1 MFGGRKEIEMAEKA
15 GKVWLVGAGPAGV
28 ELLTIKA
35 KSVLEQADV
44 VVYDA
49 LVGQSVMDVIPDHVE
64 KINVGKR
71 AGSFFMPQE
80 EINAL
85 LPSLAK
91 QGKKVVRLKGGDPFV
106 FGRGGEEMDALVE
119 NGIPFEVVPG
129 VTSATSVP
137 AYFGIPVTHR
147 EFASSVHIITG
158 HPKGGEEL
166 RINYPALKEAGG
178 TLVFLMGILHLHPIV
193 SGLLEAGVEPKTPA
207 AILQQGGSGGQRKIS
222 ATLDTLEEEAKK
234 QEILMPAM
242 IIVGEV
248 AGLSEKYAWFEKLPL
263 FGKKF
268 LTTRPRERSGELA
281 EKLRELGAEV
291 VELPTIEIEGI
302 HPNPKLREEIARLSD
317 YRFLAFTSP
326 AGVEEWMRELFDM
339 GKDVRFMSGVSIAA
353 IGSGTAQALRRYGL
367 IADLVPE
374 VYHGKA
380 LGALIRENCE
390 AGDKV
395 LLARSAISNPELV
408 TELKL
413 ENGISNLDLSGQ
425 MDMQAYPPDS
435 MRAKKEIEVTDLA
448 VYLTKEKG
456 SAGEYPMED
465 ADGVFFTS
473 SSTVRGFASLFSGTD
488 FSKVRALCI
497 GETTA
502 RTAKEYGMQI
512 KIAKE
517 ATVEGLVELALQE
530 ESIIRDKEI
539 A

>member
-1 MFGGRKEIEMAEKA
+1 MTEKV
-15 GKVWLVGAGPAGV
+15 GKVWLVGAGPAGI

-35 KSVLEQADV
+35 KNVLEQADV

-85 LPSLAK
+85 LPLLAK

-106 FGRGGEEMDALVE
+106 FGRGGEEVDALVE
-119 NGIPFEVVPG
+119 NGISFEIVPG
-129 VTSATSVP
+129 VTSATAVP

-166 RINYPALKEAGG
+166 RINYLALKEAGG

-193 SGLLEAGVEPKTPA
+193 SGLLEAGMDPKTPA
-207 AILQQGGSGGQRKIS
+207 AILQQGGGGGQKKIS
-222 ATLDTLEEEAKK
+222 ATLDTLEEEAGK
-234 QEILMPAM
+234 QEILLPA
-242 IIVGEV
+242 IIIIGEV
-248 AGLSEKYAWFEKLPL
+248 VGLSEKYAWFEKLPL

-268 LTTRPRERSGELA
+268 LTTRPRERSLELA
-281 EKLRELGAEV
+281 ERLRGLGAEV
-291 VELPTIEIEGI
+291 TEFPTIEIEGI
-302 HPNPKLREEIARLSD
+302 HPNKELRKEIERLSD

-326 AGVEEWMRELFDM
+326 AGVEEWMKELFDM
-339 GKDVRFMSGVSIAA
+339 GKDVRCMSGISLAV
-353 IGSGTAQALRRYGL
+353 IGNGTAQTLRRYGL
-367 IADLVPE
+367 IADFVPD

-390 AGDKV
+390 EGDKV
-395 LLARSAISNPELV
+395 LLARSAIGNPELV
-408 TELKL
+408 TELKK
-413 ENGISNLDLSGQ
+413 E
-425 MDMQAYPPDS
+425 
-435 MRAKKEIEVTDLA
+435 KEIEVTDIA
-448 VYLTKEKG
+448 VYITKEKD
-456 SAGEYPMED
+456 SAEEYPIED
-465 ADGVFFTS
+465 MDGVFFTS
-473 SSTVRGFASLFSGTD
+473 SSTVRGFVSLFPGTD

-497 GETTA
+497 GEMTA
-502 RTAKEYGMQI
+502 RTAKEYGMEV

-517 ATVEGLVELALQE
+517 ATTDALVELAIQGNG
-530 ESIIRDKEI
+530 S
-539 A
+539 